1 MTESGF
7 RIRWEAGPP
16 CRGHG
21 AESRARVVRWG
32 SGPNQG
38 YLGKGGPDVGVSL
51 WGWGQPVGWVPV
63 LAGEVICHKLGVWSY
78 QKGSNHVL
86 HIPGISLT
94 HPKDSKRSLS
104 VAFPNLP
111 LQTHSCRLSSCWQ
124 APTPTQA
131 MQEPPV
137 LRSSNGGEKGRRLDK
152 SLSFGPRTGTLDR
165 SLPF

>member
-7 RIRWEAGPP
+7 RIRCEAGPP
-16 CRGHG
+16 CQGHR
-21 AESRARVVRWG
+21 AESRARLVRRG

-63 LAGEVICHKLGVWSY
+63 LAGEVIHHKLGVWSF
-78 QKGSNHVL
+78 QKGSNNVL
-86 HIPGISLT
+86 HIPGISLM

-104 VAFPNLP
+104 VAFSNLP
-111 LQTHSCRLSSCWQ
+111 LKTHSCGLSSCWQ

-131 MQEPPV
+131 MQEHPV
-137 LRSSNGGEKGRRLDK
+137 LCSSKGGEKGRRLEK
-152 SLSFGPRTGTLDR
+152 SLSFSPRTGTLDC